1 LVLPSFD
8 SRGARGWRGPQN
20 LWARRDTLCF
30 DEKRVVRLREH
41 TWRAFA
47 WFARGSARGPSK
59 TREEEP
65 SEPRKHGF
73 VGRKINV
80 AFLLALVAIAGP
92 PGGAKKAE
100 QINDHDSTFS
110 PRRRCSAGLEGGRGR
125 AQNQKSWPHIMGPT
139 PRTIFRNW
147 SRTWSHDMGP
157 LFRIFSQQRAAARG
171 ASEGRQQRP
180 QKVLS

>member
-1 LVLPSFD
+1 MLPSFD

>member
-1 LVLPSFD
+1 MLPSFD

-100 QINDHDSTFS
+100 QINDHDSRRNTEKFEIFDQKISTFKIFAS
-110 PRRRCSAGLEGGRGR
+110 MWGALRATGGSG
-125 AQNQKSWPHIMGPT
+125 QVFKP
-139 PRTIFRNW
+139 
-147 SRTWSHDMGP
+147 
-157 LFRIFSQQRAAARG
+157 
-171 ASEGRQQRP
+171 
-180 QKVLS
+180 

>member
-1 LVLPSFD
+1 MKIIYL
-8 SRGARGWRGPQN
+8 
-20 LWARRDTLCF
+20 
-30 DEKRVVRLREH
+30 EKIFFEKWQKPP
-41 TWRAFA
+41 TRAFA

-100 QINDHDSTFS
+100 QINDHDSTFCG
-110 PRRRCSAGLEGGRGR
+110 RCWRPSLA
-125 AQNQKSWPHIMGPT
+125 P
-139 PRTIFRNW
+139 
-147 SRTWSHDMGP
+147 
-157 LFRIFSQQRAAARG
+157 RAAARCCENMRKSG
-171 ASEGRQQRP
+171 PISWDQ
-180 QKVLS
+180 VLDQFLKIVLGVGPMIWGQLF